1 MQRTDT
7 ILFNYETAATDRG
20 PVEVAPQVAID
31 QYPIPRPFTHTPEQR
46 GHKLAIAT
54 RAYRTPE
61 ALENHQIS
69 TLVSG
74 AKAQFEHSQR
84 QEQLRNPEQVLYTPD
99 QVREWMHWAQLA
111 GYSLE
116 TMRKERQGDYGLAR

>member
-7 ILFNYETAATDRG
+7 IIFNYETANTAGG
-20 PVEVAPQVAID
+20 PAEVAPQPSID
-31 QYPIPRPFTHTPEQR
+31 QYPVPRPFNHTPEQR
-46 GHKLAIAT
+46 GHRMAIAT

-61 ALENHQIS
+61 ALKTHQIS
-69 TLVSG
+69 NLVSG
-74 AKAQFEHSQR
+74 ARAQFEQSQR
-84 QEQLRNPEQVLYTPD
+84 QEQLRNPEQVLYTPE

-116 TMRKERQGDYGLAR
+116 TMRRERQGDYGLAR